1 MPSYTLKNY
10 LSLVK
15 FSHTVFALPFALI
28 GYFLA
33 LEMNDLPFESHA
45 LVKVVLCMV
54 FARTSAM
61 AFNRW
66 ADREIDRK
74 NPRTMLREIPSGV
87 ISAKSALF
95 FVFLNASLFV
105 ITTWFINSLCFVL
118 SPVALLIVLGYSYT
132 KRFTA
137 LCHLVLGAGLALA
150 PLGAYLAVAGS
161 FSTIPV
167 LFSLAVFCWVAGFD
181 IIYALQDIEFDREN
195 KLNSIPV
202 LLGGPNALHLSR
214 LLHIICSLILL
225 IPGILVRSC
234 LIYFAGWLCF
244 SLLLLYQHS
253 LVKHNDLSRI
263 NLAFFTTNGI
273 ASVIFCIFFLWDYY
287 VCFCSPFF

>member
-1 MPSYTLKNY
+1 MPAYTLKNY

-33 LEMNDLPFESHA
+33 LEMNDLPYDSHA
-45 LVKVVLCMV
+45 LVKVLLCMV

-66 ADREIDRK
+66 ADREIDQK

-87 ISAKSALF
+87 ISAKAALF
-95 FVFLNASLFV
+95 FVILNASLFV
-105 ITTWFINSLCFVL
+105 VTTRFINTLCFAL
-118 SPVALLIVLGYSYT
+118 SPVALLVVLGYSFT

-150 PLGAYLAVAGS
+150 PLGAYLAAAGS

-167 LFSLAVFCWVAGFD
+167 LFSLAVFFWVAGFD
-181 IIYALQDIEFDREN
+181 IIYALQDIEFDRTN
-195 KLNSIPV
+195 GLNSIPV
-202 LLGGPNALHLSR
+202 LLGAENALHLSR

-225 IPGILVRSC
+225 IPGILMHAY
-234 LIYFAGWLCF
+234 LIYFIGWFIF

-263 NLAFFTTNGI
+263 NLAFFTMNGI
-273 ASVIFCIFFLWDYY
+273 ASIVFCAFFLWDYLY
-287 VCFCSPFF
+287 EVKVF